1 MEGKNPMLSSESPDS
16 EDRQA
21 ESVKAAWEK
30 MRAYLENKKARIYE
44 EIRNYPRPIP
54 GCDQQFNHLLEER
67 ARVAREL
74 NQIDEAFRK
83 TLATGAPLPQIDEIL
98 TTRE

>member
-1 MEGKNPMLSSESPDS
+1 MLCSESPDL

-21 ESVKAAWEK
+21 ESVKAGWEK
-30 MRAYLENKKARIYE
+30 MRAILEDKKARIYE

-54 GCDQQFNHLLEER
+54 GCDQQFNHLLEQR
-67 ARVAREL
+67 TRVARDL

-83 TLATGAPLPQIDEIL
+83 SLATGAPLPQIDEIIA
-98 TTRE
+98 TAE